1 MLSATIA
8 LFNYEKTQGT
18 GPGISSAYAA
28 HAARSQPH
36 DALDLLDET
45 LATRPLST
53 LQRIADQP
61 RLITASSRCI
71 GLVILLAL

>member
-1 MLSATIA
+1 VQLLHYSTAERHRGWAPAFLRPT
-8 LFNYEKTQGT
+8 LPTT
-18 GPGISSAYAA
+18 LD
-28 HAARSQPH
+28 SQPR